1 MPKFF
6 RFINHPR
13 YYSESDIKRLDAI
26 NRSALGKMMCA
37 HLSGWTFTFCDCS
50 PNSDTFIIRRQ
61 EPTYHCSFELIPNY
75 NYNPATR
82 SKYIVSYNYTYFCN
96 SGYGPANENKTI
108 SGSEGQD
115 LIDLM
120 RLSFLAMIN
129 NYPAESSSNIRVFNG
144 HYNYKEN
151 LIEYCKVN
159 NLI

>member
-1 MPKFF
+1 MNVPTGLSSLFNYKGKADIYIHGKWATWDNIFYKDEHGILDSIDKFF

-82 SKYIVSYNYTYFCN
+82 SKYIVSYNYTLV
-96 SGYGPANENKTI
+96 G
-108 SGSEGQD
+108 
-115 LIDLM
+115 
-120 RLSFLAMIN
+120 
-129 NYPAESSSNIRVFNG
+129 
-144 HYNYKEN
+144 
-151 LIEYCKVN
+151 
-159 NLI
+159 